1 MPATTLYIDPE
12 QLCVG
17 LYVHLDLSWWEH
29 DFAFSHF
36 RIKDDAQLR
45 ALRALGLKRIR
56 YEPARS
62 DCEPLPRCLLPYRNR
77 HRPTLPNRP
86 ARPEPPS

>member
-1 MPATTLYIDPE
+1 MPATTLYISPE

-45 ALRALGLKRIR
+45 ALRALGLKQLR

-62 DCEPLPRCLLPYRNR
+62 DCEPLPLQ
-77 HRPTLPNRP
+77 P
-86 ARPEPPS
+86 AEPAAEPQEPAPPDPAEQAR